1 MKTLSIFL
9 AIALATCTVIIRPI
23 DGVAQSSQQNSE
35 ARKLFIE
42 GRDLQDDGK
51 FADAEKKFREALTK
65 YPKAD
70 QSDRT
75 AYYLIATLVRLGRAA
90 DARSEIDNFRKNYP
104 QSSWKSDVDEKAL
117 TLGTRVV
124 TPFGYSLQSPSV
136 VEPGGHTVV
145 YSPFSQDHLVNAWPS
160 VTTWSTTATPYSVG
174 VVYAGSSTLESELL
188 RLILEKD
195 VERGIEVAKE
205 RLKTDPA
212 DPAVISNL
220 GNIANSNSAQA
231 LPFLMGLVT
240 SSTANPNA
248 KSQALFWATRR
259 TGDKDQMA
267 KALMDMLS
275 GPNGKETES
284 VVADVLQR
292 FSAIERRNA
301 LTLITE
307 SQNAERVNLLDR
319 LYRSGG
325 VPVRLDIV
333 RAVGQIPQGTAASAQ
348 GVDRRV
354 LTLLTDA
361 AQNDKDNSVRRSAI
375 QALATRKDVDV
386 KTLENLLKS
395 IPRVDPPQPAR

>member
-9 AIALATCTVIIRPI
+9 AGALAICTVIILPT
-23 DGVAQSSQQNSE
+23 DGVAQTSQQNSE

-51 FADAEKKFREALTK
+51 FADAEKKFREALTR

-90 DARSEIDNFRKNYP
+90 DARNEIDNFRKNYP
-104 QSSWKSDVDEKAL
+104 QSTWKSDVDEKAL
-117 TLGTRVV
+117 TLGPNVS
-124 TPFGYSLQSPSV
+124 TPFAYYVRSQLGAEPNV
-136 VEPGGHTVV
+136 HVIEPGTVLLNHGLNTWQSNV
-145 YSPFSQDHLVNAWPS
+145 TSWNTAGTPFALY
-160 VTTWSTTATPYSVG
+160 T
-174 VVYAGSSTLESELL
+174 GSSTLESELL

-195 VERGIEVAKE
+195 VERGIEVARE

-220 GNIANSNSAQA
+220 GTIANSSSAQA

-240 SSTANPNA
+240 SPTANPNA

-275 GPNGKETES
+275 GPNGKETETI
-284 VVADVLQR
+284 VTEVLQR

-301 LTLITE
+301 LALITQ
-307 SQNAERVNLLDR
+307 SQNAERVNLMDR
-319 LYRSGG
+319 LYRAGG
-325 VPVRLDIV
+325 PPVRLDIV
-333 RAVGQIPQGTAASAQ
+333 RAVGQMPQGAAASTQAM
-348 GVDRRV
+348 DRRV
-354 LTLLTDA
+354 LTFLTEA
-361 AQNDKDNSVRRSAI
+361 AQNDKDTSVRRTAI
-375 QALATRKDVDV
+375 QALASRKDVDV
-386 KTLENLLKS
+386 KTLESLLRS
-395 IPRVDPPQPAR
+395 VPRVETPQPVK

>member
-9 AIALATCTVIIRPI
+9 ASALAICTVVIHPI
-23 DGVAQSSQQNSE
+23 DGVAQTSQQNSE

-90 DARSEIDNFRKNYP
+90 DARNEIDTFRKNYP
-104 QSSWKSDVDEKAL
+104 QSTWKSDVDEKAL
-117 TLGTRVV
+117 TLGATAN
-124 TPFGYSLQSPSV
+124 TPFGYYV
-136 VEPGGHTVV
+136 R
-145 YSPFSQDHLVNAWPS
+145 SPFGTEPNLHIVSPGETHLLSNGLNTWQPG
-160 VTTWSTTATPYSVG
+160 VTTWNTTGSPFVLHI
-174 VVYAGSSTLESELL
+174 GSSTLESELL

-195 VERGIEVAKE
+195 AERGIEVARE

-220 GNIANSNSAQA
+220 GTIANSSSAQA

-240 SSTANPNA
+240 SSTSNPNA

-275 GPNGKETES
+275 GPNGKETET
-284 VVADVLQR
+284 VVADVLNR
-292 FSAIERRNA
+292 VSTIERRNA
-301 LTLITE
+301 LTMITE

-319 LYRSGG
+319 LYRAGG
-325 VPVRLDIV
+325 APVRLDIV
-333 RAVGQIPQGTAASAQ
+333 RAVGQMPQGTAASAQ
-348 GVDRRV
+348 GMDRRV

-361 AQNDKDNSVRRSAI
+361 AQNDKDTSVRRTAI

-386 KTLENLLKS
+386 KTLESLLRS
-395 IPRVDPPQPAR
+395 IPRTETPQPAK